1 MALTPSPDPA
11 ALSSDERR
19 ILLSTA
25 REAIRRGCEG
35 KPARPEGAPVPE
47 GRLAERRA
55 TFVTLEKRGQLRGCI
70 GMLEAVRP
78 LLVDVAE
85 NARAAAFEDPRFPP
99 VAPEELDPDP
109 AGRDLLRVRS
119 RPVAPNCAGR
129 RRADPAGRPAA
140 RHISAERMGATSRP
154 PGLSRSSENEGR
166 PASRLLVGYS
176 PLLPL
181 SRAHRGILSIAKPRA
196 SEESGCPAYEPAVSR
211 RAAGNRRNAPRR
223 IFASPAESRQ
233 KDIAIFPRT
242 GHPRILLAKE
252 TGGLRGSIKTTY
264 GATE

>member
-11 ALSSDERR
+11 ALSADERR

-99 VAPEELDPDP
+99 VAPEELDDLDIYLSILTPP
-109 AGRDLLRVRS
+109 EEISFASEADLLRQIVPGEDGLILQEGPRRGTFLPS
-119 RPVAPNCAGR
+119 VWEQLPD
-129 RRADPAGRPAA
+129 RRAFLDHLKMKAGL
-140 RHISAERMGATSRP
+140 P
-154 PGLSRSSENEGR
+154 PGYWSDTLRCFR
-166 PASRLLVGYS
+166 Y
-176 PLLPL
+176 
-181 SRAHRGILSIAKPRA
+181 RAHI
-196 SEESGCPAYEPAVSR
+196 V
-211 RAAGNRRNAPRR
+211 
-223 IFASPAESRQ
+223 
-233 KDIAIFPRT
+233 
-242 GHPRILLAKE
+242 
-252 TGGLRGSIKTTY
+252 GS
-264 GATE
+264 